1 MIEDCKLKIL
11 GRDVWPMGP
20 QSKGLLDVRRYLY
33 SVTDDLRRYLK
44 ESQLSLEKEDLE
56 KAKEPLLAMMKER
69 SVTVL
74 SSASA
79 LSSSSLDLEI
89 RSLPFAP

>member
-1 MIEDCKLKIL
+1 
-11 GRDVWPMGP
+11 MGP
-20 QSKGLLDVRRYLY
+20 QAKGLLDARRYLY
-33 SVTDDLRRYLK
+33 SVTDELRRYLK

-56 KAKEPLLAMMKER
+56 KAKEPLLALMKER

>member
-1 MIEDCKLKIL
+1 MKDMDELLKQNLLSDCVP
-11 GRDVWPMGP
+11 D
-20 QSKGLLDVRRYLY
+20 
-33 SVTDDLRRYLK
+33 
-44 ESQLSLEKEDLE
+44 ESLNASILE
-56 KAKEPLLAMMKER
+56 KAKETLLAMMKER